1 MLANTEWK
9 YLLNSS
15 AFSES
20 EVAGVESRNIVG
32 GKVEFLESDLIYLKI
47 LLEFLWANEEIR

>member
-1 MLANTEWK
+1 MLVSPEWK

-20 EVAGVESRNIVG
+20 EVAGVESSNILG
-32 GKVEFLESDLIYLKI
+32 GMVEFLESDLIYLNI
-47 LLEFLWANEEIR
+47 LLEFWQAN

>member
-32 GKVEFLESDLIYLKI
+32 GKVEFLESDLIYLKS
-47 LLEFLWANEEIR
+47 LLEFSWANEEIR

>member
-1 MLANTEWK
+1 MLENPEWK

-15 AFSES
+15 VFSES

-47 LLEFLWANEEIR
+47 LLEFW